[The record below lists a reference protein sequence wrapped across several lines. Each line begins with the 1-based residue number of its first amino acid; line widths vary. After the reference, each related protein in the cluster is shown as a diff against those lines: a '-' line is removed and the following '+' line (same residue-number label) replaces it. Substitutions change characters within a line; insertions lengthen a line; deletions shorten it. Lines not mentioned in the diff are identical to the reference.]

1 MNHLL
6 KPIITFILIFLLCSH
21 YLHSQE
27 TQDTMKLSLQEAL
40 DVALEKN
47 KQLQNSNLDVKI
59 ADEEVWI
66 TTARGLPQVSANG
79 SYNNNLSLSTQLF
92 PNFIEATIL
101 KVLMDQGVLP
111 PDTPIPEPEKI
122 EVQFGTQHN
131 VSGTIQADQLIFS
144 GPYIVGLQAAR
155 VYKNLAKEKH
165 EMTKLEVKSNVTNTY
180 HSILLTRKNIEILNE
195 NLNNLNETLEDTRAM
210 YKNGMA
216 EETDVDQ
223 LRLNVTSLQNNLKS
237 TKRQLESLKNLL
249 KIQMGV
255 ELETQIA
262 IIDSVQGL
270 VAKNQ
275 LSKSFQTDFNVEQ
288 NINYKASKTQLEL
301 SELDLKRQKANF
313 LPTLSAFYSFTENA
327 MRDEFNFFES
337 NKPWYESS
345 MVGFQ
350 LNVPIFSSFQRYS
363 KVQKAKLN
371 LKKSKNNL
379 ENTRKNLENKFI
391 QARNDYLTA
400 YEKYQND
407 KENKKLAKKIFN
419 RTNKKYKEGMATS
432 MELTQANDK
441 YLQMESAYISSLIQL
456 LNAKIE
462 LEKILN
468 EL

>member
-1 MNHLL
+1 
-6 KPIITFILIFLLCSH
+6 
-21 YLHSQE
+21 
-27 TQDTMKLSLQEAL
+27 
-40 DVALEKN
+40 
-47 KQLQNSNLDVKI
+47 
-59 ADEEVWI
+59 
-66 TTARGLPQVSANG
+66 
-79 SYNNNLSLSTQLF
+79 
-92 PNFIEATIL
+92 
-101 KVLMDQGVLP
+101 MDQGVLP

-131 VSGTIQADQLIFS
+131 VTGTIQANQLIFS

-155 VYKNLAKEKH
+155 VYKNLAKEQY
-165 EMTKLEVKSNVTNTY
+165 EMTKLNVKSNVTNTY
-180 HSILLTRKNIEILNE
+180 HSILLTKRNIAILKE
-195 NLNNLNETLEDTRAM
+195 NLDNLNKTMEDTRAM

-223 LRLNVTSLQNNLKS
+223 LRLNVKSLENNLK
-237 TKRQLESLKNLL
+237 TTQRQLESLRNLL

-255 ELETQIA
+255 DLETPIIA
-262 IIDSVQGL
+262 TESLQRL
-270 VAKNQ
+270 VAENQ
-275 LSKSFQTDFNVEQ
+275 LKKSFQTDFNVEQ
-288 NINYKASKTQLEL
+288 NINYKASKTQVEL

-327 MRDEFNFFES
+327 MRDEFNFFDSGE
-337 NKPWYESS
+337 PWYESS

-363 KVQKAKLN
+363 KVQKAELN

-379 ENTRKNLENKFI
+379 EDTRKNLRNKFI

-400 YEKYQND
+400 FEKYEND

-456 LNAKIE
+456 LNAKVE

>member
-1 MNHLL
+1 
-6 KPIITFILIFLLCSH
+6 
-21 YLHSQE
+21 
-27 TQDTMKLSLQEAL
+27 
-40 DVALEKN
+40 
-47 KQLQNSNLDVKI
+47 
-59 ADEEVWI
+59 
-66 TTARGLPQVSANG
+66 
-79 SYNNNLSLSTQLF
+79 
-92 PNFIEATIL
+92 
-101 KVLMDQGVLP
+101 
-111 PDTPIPEPEKI
+111 
-122 EVQFGTQHN
+122 
-131 VSGTIQADQLIFS
+131 
-144 GPYIVGLQAAR
+144 
-155 VYKNLAKEKH
+155 
-165 EMTKLEVKSNVTNTY
+165 MTKLNVKSNVTNTY
-180 HSILLTRKNIEILNE
+180 HSILLTKRNIAILKE
-195 NLNNLNETLEDTRAM
+195 NLDNLNKTMEDTRAM

-223 LRLNVTSLQNNLKS
+223 LRLNVKSLENNLK
-237 TKRQLESLKNLL
+237 TTQRQLESLRNLL

-255 ELETQIA
+255 DLETPIIA
-262 IIDSVQGL
+262 TESLQRL
-270 VAKNQ
+270 VAENQ
-275 LSKSFQTDFNVEQ
+275 LKKSFQTDFNVEQ
-288 NINYKASKTQLEL
+288 NINYKASKTQVEL

-327 MRDEFNFFES
+327 MRDEFNFFDSGE
-337 NKPWYESS
+337 PWYESS

-363 KVQKAKLN
+363 KVQKAELN

-379 ENTRKNLENKFI
+379 EDTRKNLRNKFI

-400 YEKYQND
+400 FEKYEND

-456 LNAKIE
+456 LNAKVE

>member
-6 KPIITFILIFLLCSH
+6 KPIIAISLIFFLFSCQL
-21 YLHSQE
+21 YSQE
-27 TQDTMKLSLQEAL
+27 TQDTMKLTLQEAL
-40 DVALEKN
+40 DIALEQN
-47 KQLQNSNLDVKI
+47 NQLKNSNLDVKI

-66 TTARGLPQVSANG
+66 TTAQGLPQISANG

-92 PNFIEATIL
+92 PNFIEPTIL
-101 KVLMDQGVLP
+101 QVLKEEGVLP
-111 PDTPIPEPEKI
+111 PDTPIPEPDKI

-131 VSGTIQADQLIFS
+131 VTGTIQANQLIFS

-155 VYKNLAKEKH
+155 VYKNLAKEQY
-165 EMTKLEVKSNVTNTY
+165 EMTKLNVKSNVTNTY
-180 HSILLTRKNIEILNE
+180 HSILLTRRNIEILNE
-195 NLNNLNETLEDTRAM
+195 NLDNLNQTLEDTRAM

-223 LRLNVTSLQNNLKS
+223 LRLNVSSLENNLKS
-237 TKRQLESLKNLL
+237 TKRQMESLKNLL

-255 ELETQIA
+255 ELETSIVTTE
-262 IIDSVQGL
+262 SVQGL
-270 VAKNQ
+270 VAENQ
-275 LSKSFQTDFNVEQ
+275 LNKSFQADFNVEQ
-288 NINYKASKTQLEL
+288 NINYQASKTQVEL

-313 LPTLSAFYSFTENA
+313 LPSLSAFYSFTENA
-327 MRDEFNFFES
+327 MRDEFTFFES
-337 NKPWYESS
+337 DEPWYESS

-371 LKKSKNNL
+371 LKKSQNNL
-379 ENTRKNLENKFI
+379 ENTRKNLRNQFI

-407 KENKKLAKKIFN
+407 KENKKLAKKIFQ

-456 LNAKIE
+456 LNAKVE

>member
-6 KPIITFILIFLLCSH
+6 KSIIAVSFTFLLCTFH
-21 YLHSQE
+21 LYSQE
-27 TQDTMKLSLQEAL
+27 RQDTMKLSLQDAL

-47 KQLQNSNLDVKI
+47 TQLRNSSLDVKI

-66 TTARGLPQVSANG
+66 TTAQGLPQVSANG

-92 PNFIEATIL
+92 PNFIEPTIL

-131 VSGTIQADQLIFS
+131 VTGTIQANQLIFS

-155 VYKNLAKEKH
+155 VYKNLAKEKY
-165 EMTKLEVKSNVTNTY
+165 EMTKLNVKSNVTNTY
-180 HSILLTRKNIEILNE
+180 HSILLTKRNIGILKE
-195 NLNNLNETLEDTRAM
+195 NLDNLNKTLEDTRAM

-223 LRLNVTSLQNNLKS
+223 LRLNVKSLENNLK
-237 TKRQLESLKNLL
+237 TTQRQLESLRNLL

-255 ELETQIA
+255 DLETPIVATESLQR
-262 IIDSVQGL
+262 L
-270 VAKNQ
+270 VAENQ
-275 LSKSFQTDFNVEQ
+275 LKKSFQTDFNVEQ
-288 NINYKASKTQLEL
+288 NINYKASKTQVEL
-301 SELDLKRQKANF
+301 SELDLKRQKSNF

-327 MRDEFNFFES
+327 MRDEFNFFDSGE
-337 NKPWYESS
+337 PWYESS

-363 KVQKAKLN
+363 KVQKAELN
-371 LKKSKNNL
+371 LKKSRNNL
-379 ENTRKNLENKFI
+379 EDTRKNLRNKFI

-400 YEKYQND
+400 FEKYEND

-456 LNAKIE
+456 LNAKVE